1 MSIKIRSKKFHYR
14 FMVAGV
20 SYSGICKGCEIPPGA
35 SAREIATFKKRAEHF
50 EASERTRILRENEEQ
65 KEIERDIRR
74 NKTVIALVENYK
86 YELTG
91 GHPVL
96 LDEAFDLAAQK
107 PYRRIAQPRYA
118 GLKKTYWQD
127 FCAYIAHFYPD
138 ITEISHIQRL
148 HCEAYVKYL
157 TDNGHFRK
165 EIRYTVQNG
174 HMSRE
179 VCYHRSKL
187 LPGHI
192 RCFIN

>member
-96 LDEAFDLAAQK
+96 LDEAFELAAQK
-107 PYRRIAQPRYA
+107 PSRRIAQPSYA

-148 HCEAYVKYL
+148 H
-157 TDNGHFRK
+157 
-165 EIRYTVQNG
+165 
-174 HMSRE
+174 
-179 VCYHRSKL
+179 
-187 LPGHI
+187 
-192 RCFIN
+192 

>member
-35 SAREIATFKKRAEHF
+35 SAREIATLKKRAEHF

-74 NKTVIALVENYK
+74 NKTVVALVENCK

-96 LDEAFDLAAQK
+96 LDEAFELAAQK
-107 PYRRIAQPRYA
+107 PIQTYRPTQLCRLEENLLAGFLCLYSALLSRYH
-118 GLKKTYWQD
+118 GN
-127 FCAYIAHFYPD
+127 FPYPAFALRSLCQ
-138 ITEISHIQRL
+138 ISDR
-148 HCEAYVKYL
+148 
-157 TDNGHFRK
+157 
-165 EIRYTVQNG
+165 
-174 HMSRE
+174 
-179 VCYHRSKL
+179 
-187 LPGHI
+187 
-192 RCFIN
+192 